1 MIGYFSTLPQI
12 YGVVVHVRRL
22 CCRDHMAGFTARV
35 GFERLATVND
45 TEMINGTKPSDLN
58 TLCGSRTA
66 AEGEPVNLVYVKC
79 DEPILG
85 DVVFI
90 QGMVADRYLQIEDM
104 DIVVRQDL
112 GRPCKL

>member
-1 MIGYFSTLPQI
+1 MADFNVRIGF
-12 YGVVVHVRRL
+12 
-22 CCRDHMAGFTARV
+22 D
-35 GFERLATVND
+35 RLAAQND
-45 TEMINGTKPSDLN
+45 TDMLEGKKPSDLN

-112 GRPCKL
+112 GRPCKFEEL